1 VEGEVV
7 PLELREL
14 RGDLDHQMAL
24 LSDRLTERERQH
36 PKQVRQ

>member
-14 RGDLDHQMAL
+14 RGDLDHQMAG
-24 LSDRLTERERQH
+24 DRLTERERQH